1 MRHQCQIPPPPPSEK
16 DIIDVHIFV
25 INTCALSLMDKTV
38 IQHIE
43 NYTTPQLHCHIFPL
57 IPLQG
62 EAEEGEGRGG
72 EEGDERGGGERRI
85 LTQCSTFHTLDH

>member
-1 MRHQCQIPPPPPSEK
+1 
-16 DIIDVHIFV
+16 
-25 INTCALSLMDKTV
+25 MDKTV

-62 EAEEGEGRGG
+62 EAEEGEGKGG
-72 EEGDERGGGERRI
+72 EEGRRGGGERRI
-85 LTQCSTFHTLDH
+85 LTRCSWITNFLPAIGKLCDGVE